1 MRNIDWYE
9 SRCTVYYSQFVAE
22 PIEIIE
28 EPSPQE
34 VKEGCSKLRLVFKCK
49 VRGDGKLTYQWYKD
63 GTKLPGKTE
72 DTLVLKSVML
82 RDFGLYTC
90 NCTASCKDGSSYSKD
105 SLLVE
110 VDVTPRDG
118 MSKYRAQSG

>member
-1 MRNIDWYE
+1 
-9 SRCTVYYSQFVAE
+9 
-22 PIEIIE
+22 
-28 EPSPQE
+28 
-34 VKEGCSKLRLVFKCK
+34 
-49 VRGDGKLTYQWYKD
+49 
-63 GTKLPGKTE
+63 
-72 DTLVLKSVML
+72 
-82 RDFGLYTC
+82 LYTC